1 MEFGSLVERSR
12 RGLIKLR
19 WALECGSGSDSW
31 MDKDRQL
38 AIAFRKW
45 RVNVSRLHNN
55 EFAKNDAWVTDACG
69 TQRMQYIL
77 LGRVCGMLQECGRE
91 YGEESRR
98 ETVGHNQTG
107 RQSGLFDLNF
117 GVKTMNFKQCS
128 LEMFLLD
135 ANNTALVLAQ
145 HSELALLG

>member
-1 MEFGSLVERSR
+1 
-12 RGLIKLR
+12 
-19 WALECGSGSDSW
+19 
-31 MDKDRQL
+31 
-38 AIAFRKW
+38 
-45 RVNVSRLHNN
+45 
-55 EFAKNDAWVTDACG
+55 
-69 TQRMQYIL
+69 
-77 LGRVCGMLQECGRE
+77 MLQECGRE